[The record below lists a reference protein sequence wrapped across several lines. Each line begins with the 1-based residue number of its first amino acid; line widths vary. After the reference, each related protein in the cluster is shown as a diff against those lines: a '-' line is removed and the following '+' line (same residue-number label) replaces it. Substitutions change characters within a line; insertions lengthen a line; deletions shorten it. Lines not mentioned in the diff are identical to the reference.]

1 MHIKNI
7 VIDASEL
14 NPTLMRMYFFNQS
27 QEYFPGEKLEKRHV
41 LDFEFEFFTESTGG
55 MYIDD
60 TYYTI
65 QAGDVVLKRPG
76 QFTRAVMPY
85 SCYLLGIDP
94 TDRAQKIQQST
105 PYIMNGY
112 FVPYYR
118 HHILDQLPT
127 RIHPKQPQI
136 FAGLFEEILKER
148 LNPSKISTIKI
159 KNLIMSI
166 IIHMYEE
173 TVENNVNQPSPYRKT
188 FQLFKEYVEN
198 HLDEQLTLDQ
208 IAKQLKVSPAH
219 FHKIYKK
226 TFQQTPNEYILQE
239 RLKKSKELLIRS
251 DQKIIDIALTI
262 GFASATYFSTVF
274 KKYEGMT
281 PREYRKQYTYY

>member
-1 MHIKNI
+1 
-7 VIDASEL
+7 
-14 NPTLMRMYFFNQS
+14 
-27 QEYFPGEKLEKRHV
+27 
-41 LDFEFEFFTESTGG
+41 
-55 MYIDD
+55 
-60 TYYTI
+60 
-65 QAGDVVLKRPG
+65 
-76 QFTRAVMPY
+76 
-85 SCYLLGIDP
+85 
-94 TDRAQKIQQST
+94 
-105 PYIMNGY
+105 MNGY

-127 RIHPKQPQI
+127 RMHPKQPQI

-208 IAKQLKVSPAH
+208 IAKHLKVSPAH

-226 TFQQTPNEYILQE
+226 NIPTNTE
-239 RLKKSKELLIRS
+239 
-251 DQKIIDIALTI
+251 
-262 GFASATYFSTVF
+262 
-274 KKYEGMT
+274 
-281 PREYRKQYTYY
+281 